1 MADTNSPQEQKRLAA
16 LHAYHILDTGQE
28 KDYNELTELAAAIC
42 DVPIALISFVD
53 KDRQWFKSH
62 YGLQVNETDRCH
74 SFCSHAIEKPEALMQ
89 VEDAR
94 HDPRFQDNLL
104 VTGSPG
110 IRFYAGM
117 PLLDQEGYALGSL
130 CVIDDKPRLLNDT
143 QQKALRTLA
152 RQVIDKLSLRKSNA
166 DLRQA
171 NQLLQQANL
180 DLRKAEDELKKVNA
194 DLLKSKERIQTIL
207 DIVGEGIGITDEKG
221 NIVYTNRRN
230 REIFK
235 LDEESMLTL
244 NNASPEWNN
253 RRLDGSPLPA
263 EEHPVSIVLKTGIPV
278 SHYEFMVSDHQQQ
291 SLYLRMNATPIQ
303 DNHGNITGAIGSFA
317 DITDSYLLQ
326 QQLKKREESLQVAIS
341 SANLGVWH
349 MDLRTREFFPS
360 PKLKELFGF
369 YPDEE
374 MPYEAAVVQIAD
386 SHRQQVKEAVEA
398 SITKG
403 EPYELEYPIIGYH
416 DKILRWVCATGHLYT
431 DPENPEISHFSGT
444 VSDITERRLDEQRR
458 SDFIGMVSHELRNPL
473 TAIKAYAYMLKR
485 TAQKNNDET
494 LAGNIAKVDNQVNR
508 MEALING
515 FLDVARLGEGK
526 IRLNRTRFDM
536 AHLVRIAEEESLATV
551 TSHQVVF
558 APVEFTP
565 VEADQDKIEQ
575 VLLNFINNAV
585 KYSPGGSVINVSC
598 TTVNGVAQVYVK
610 DQGMGIPSKDQPFIF
625 DRFYR
630 VESEAMKN
638 KKGFGIGL
646 YICKE
651 IIERHNGQIGVE
663 SIEGQGSTF
672 WFTLPVFTEEHEQ
685 TTSP

>member
-74 SFCSHAIEKPEALMQ
+74 SFCSHAIERPEALMQ

-143 QQKALRTLA
+143 QQRALRTLA

-386 SHRQQVKEAVEA
+386 SHRQQVTEAVEA

-663 SIEGQGSTF
+663 STEGQGSTF

>member
-53 KDRQWFKSH
+53 RDRQWFKSH

-74 SFCSHAIEKPEALMQ
+74 SFCSHAIERPEALMQ

-244 NNASPEWNN
+244 NNVSPEWNN

-278 SHYEFMVSDHQQQ
+278 SRYEFMVSDQQQQ

-386 SHRQQVKEAVEA
+386 SHRQQVIEAVKA

-598 TTVNGVAQVYVK
+598 TTENGVAQVYVK

-663 SIEGQGSTF
+663 STEGQGSTF